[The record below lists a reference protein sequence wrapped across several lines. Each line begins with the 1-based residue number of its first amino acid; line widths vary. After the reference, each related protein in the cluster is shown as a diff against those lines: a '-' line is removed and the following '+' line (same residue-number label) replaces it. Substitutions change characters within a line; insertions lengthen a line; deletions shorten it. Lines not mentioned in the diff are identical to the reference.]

1 MPNPFF
7 PSGRRNLLVHSRS
20 SPACFGH
27 KPICT
32 LPPACPLTLTRAPSI
47 PRVASPSFPPSLPP
61 RTSFFRCLY
70 VSFAFSFV
78 FFRFFVCF
86 FRLFLSFSSVLLRTK
101 QLENKT
107 TPNQTN
113 NQFIQKK
120 NRLAV
125 YSYLF
130 KEGVLVAKKDFF
142 KAKHDEIE
150 DVPNLEVLALMKSM
164 KSRGLVRETFNW

>member
-1 MPNPFF
+1 MLTPAA
-7 PSGRRNLLVHSRS
+7 VS
-20 SPACFGH
+20 SCQWFG
-27 KPICT
+27 T
-32 LPPACPLTLTRAPSI
+32 E
-47 PRVASPSFPPSLPP
+47 PSLFARFPLSWGVWDAARP
-61 RTSFFRCLY
+61 RSTQYYCAPRKTHT
-70 VSFAFSFV
+70 
-78 FFRFFVCF
+78 
-86 FRLFLSFSSVLLRTK
+86 LLRTD
-101 QLENKT
+101 L
-107 TPNQTN
+107 TPPPLTHASFPRAPRVTVETKS